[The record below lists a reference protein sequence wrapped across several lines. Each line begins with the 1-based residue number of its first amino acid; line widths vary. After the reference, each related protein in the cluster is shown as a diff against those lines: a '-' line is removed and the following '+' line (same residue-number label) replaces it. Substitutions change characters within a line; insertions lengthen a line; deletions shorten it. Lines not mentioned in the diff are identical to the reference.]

1 MDEEN
6 VVQMHNGILL
16 SHKKEFAIT
25 WVDLELVILSE
36 VSQAEKDKHHEISFT
51 HGISFLKKVTNKFIY
66 KTETHRHRKKKWLP
80 KGNGGEGIIRSLRL
94 TDIHCCCCC
103 C

>member
-36 VSQAEKDKHHEISFT
+36 TQKQKQ
-51 HGISFLKKVTNKFIY
+51 
-66 KTETHRHRKKKWLP
+66 LP
-80 KGNGGEGIIRSLRL
+80 KRS
-94 TDIHCCCCC
+94 
-103 C
+103 